1 MHFDDAAGCG
11 GYAVSKGATHVIYQP
26 EIETMEHGKLEEL
39 QLERLKPLLKRV
51 YEKIP
56 FYTKAFDDAGF
67 DPESVNSLD
76 DLRRVPF
83 TVKQDLRDNYPFGMF
98 AVDRDKVVRIHAS
111 SGTTGTATV
120 VGYTQT
126 DLDVWSD
133 CFARA
138 VGRAHGTKESTM
150 QVAYGYGLFTG
161 GLGAHQGGERFGA
174 TVVPMST
181 GNTKRQ
187 VNLMRDFDVDILA
200 CTPSYAML
208 IADTALEM
216 GIDPAKDLKVS
227 GMICGAE
234 PMSDELRRELERKMG
249 AQLIDIYGLSEIMGP
264 GVACECDQ
272 QDGLHLAED
281 HFIAEIVDPDT
292 LAPLPDGEW
301 GELVITTLSKE
312 CSPLIR
318 YRTRDIT
325 RIIPGECSCGCT
337 HRRIDRIQG
346 RTDDMLII
354 RGVNVFPRQVEEV
367 IAAFPEVSA
376 WYQLVVSTKGVMDA
390 VQLNV
395 EVVPE
400 FDFDTV
406 REVESLQKRIR
417 ESLKGN
423 LQIAVDVHVVEPKTI
438 ERAESK
444 QKRVI
449 DLRKKD

>member
-1 MHFDDAAGCG
+1 M
-11 GYAVSKGATHVIYQP
+11 YQP
-26 EIETMEHGKLEEL
+26 EIETMDRERLERL

-51 YEKIP
+51 YERIP
-56 FYTKAFDDAGF
+56 FYHASFDEAGF
-67 DPESVNSLD
+67 DPEGLETLD
-76 DLRRVPF
+76 DLRKAPF

-98 AVDRDKVVRIHAS
+98 AVPRDEVVRIHAS

-120 VGYTQT
+120 VGYTQA
-126 DLDVWSD
+126 DLDAWSD

-138 VGRAHGTKESTM
+138 VGRAHGTKDSTM

-161 GLGAHQGGERFGA
+161 GLGAHMGGERFGA

-200 CTPSYAML
+200 CTPSYAMH

-216 GIDPAKDLKVS
+216 GIDPAADLKVS

-234 PMSDELRRELERKMG
+234 PMSDELRRELEQKMG
-249 AQLIDIYGLSEIMGP
+249 AQLIDIYGLSEVMGP
-264 GVACECDQ
+264 GVACECEL

-292 LAPLPDGEW
+292 FEPVPDGQW

-325 RIIPGECSCGCT
+325 RILPGECACGCT
-337 HRRIDRIQG
+337 HRRIDRIRG

-367 IAAFPEVSA
+367 ITAFPEVSA
-376 WYQLVVSTKGVMDA
+376 WYQLVVSTRGDLDA
-390 VQLNV
+390 VDLNV

-406 REVESLQKRIR
+406 REVESLQRRIR
-417 ESLKGN
+417 AALKGN
-423 LQIAVDVHVVEPKTI
+423 LQIAVNVRVVEPKTI

-449 DLRKKD
+449 DLRKRG

>member
-1 MHFDDAAGCG
+1 M
-11 GYAVSKGATHVIYQP
+11 YQP
-26 EIETMEHGKLEEL
+26 ELETMGREELETL
-39 QLERLKPLLKRV
+39 QLERLRPLLMRV
-51 YEKIP
+51 YEHVP
-56 FYTKAFDDAGF
+56 FYKKSFDAAGF
-67 DPESVNSLD
+67 DPASLESLD

-83 TVKQDLRDNYPFGMF
+83 TVKQDLRDYYPFGMF
-98 AVDRDKVVRIHAS
+98 AVPRDEVVRVHAS

-120 VGYTQT
+120 VGYTQR
-126 DLDVWSD
+126 DLDVWAD

-138 VGRAHGTKESTM
+138 VGRAHGTKASVM

-161 GLGAHQGGERFGA
+161 GLGAHMGGERFGA

-187 VNLMRDFDVDILA
+187 VNLLRDFDVDILA

-216 GIDPAKDLKVS
+216 GIDPAKDLKLS

-234 PMSDELRRELERKMG
+234 PMSDELRRELEHKMG
-249 AQLIDIYGLSEIMGP
+249 AELIDIYGLSEIMGP
-264 GVACECDQ
+264 GVASECEH

-281 HFIAEIVDPDT
+281 HFIAEIVNPDT
-292 LAPLPDGEW
+292 FEPLPDGEW
-301 GELVITTLSKE
+301 GELVLTTLSKD

-325 RIIPGECSCGCT
+325 RIIPGECPCGCT
-337 HRRIDRIQG
+337 HRRIDRIRG

-367 IAAFPEVSA
+367 IAGFPEVSA

-390 VQLNV
+390 VDLNV

-406 REVESLQKRIR
+406 REVESLQRRIR
-417 ESLKGN
+417 DALKGN
-423 LQIAVDVHVVEPKTI
+423 LQVVVNVHVVEPKTI

-444 QKRVI
+444 QKRVV

>member
-1 MHFDDAAGCG
+1 M
-11 GYAVSKGATHVIYQP
+11 YQP
-26 EIETMEHGKLEEL
+26 EIETMDRERLERL

-51 YEKIP
+51 YERIP
-56 FYTKAFDDAGF
+56 FYHASFDEAGF
-67 DPESVNSLD
+67 DPEGLETLD
-76 DLRRVPF
+76 DLRKAPF

-98 AVDRDKVVRIHAS
+98 AVPRDEVVRIHAS

-120 VGYTQT
+120 VGYTQA
-126 DLDVWSD
+126 DLDAWSD

-138 VGRAHGTKESTM
+138 VGRAHGTKDSTM

-161 GLGAHQGGERFGA
+161 GLGAHMGGERFGA

-200 CTPSYAML
+200 CTPSYAMH

-216 GIDPAKDLKVS
+216 GIDPATDLKVS

-234 PMSDELRRELERKMG
+234 PMSDELRRELEQKMG
-249 AQLIDIYGLSEIMGP
+249 AQLIDIYGLSEVMGP
-264 GVACECDQ
+264 GVACECEL

-292 LAPLPDGEW
+292 FEPVPDGQW

-325 RIIPGECSCGCT
+325 RILPGECACGCT
-337 HRRIDRIQG
+337 HRRIDRIRG

-367 IAAFPEVSA
+367 ITAFPEVSA
-376 WYQLVVSTKGVMDA
+376 WYQLVVSTRGDLDA
-390 VQLNV
+390 VDLNV

-406 REVESLQKRIR
+406 REVESLQRRIR
-417 ESLKGN
+417 AALKGN
-423 LQIAVDVHVVEPKTI
+423 LQIAVNVRVVEPKTI

-449 DLRKKD
+449 DLRKRG